1 MGYFDWEFMMTKK
14 TDLEKDEIRQK
25 AEPDA
30 RLAVIVTNESI
41 LEEGRSSPKRISD
54 ITDKPSEIEKAE
66 ALVMKASVHLQDIQ
80 TRLDTMVAVHENI
93 ILALTERLEHLNE
106 KYQVAESENQKAEKL
121 DIDIQIDEA
130 ETELKQMMEKHTSVQ
145 ATLREELS
153 VAEDKLIKAKAAL
166 LSSVK

>member
-1 MGYFDWEFMMTKK
+1 MTKK
-14 TDLEKDEIRQK
+14 TEREKDEIRQK

-30 RLAVIVTNESI
+30 RLAAIVTNEK
-41 LEEGRSSPKRISD
+41 GRSSPKRISD

-66 ALVMKASVHLQDIQ
+66 VLVMKASVHLQDIQ

-130 ETELKQMMEKHTSVQ
+130 EAELKQMMEKHTSRE
-145 ATLREELS
+145 ATLRAELS
-153 VAEDKLIKAKAAL
+153 VAEDELIKAKAAL